1 MLFRSR
7 HRAGRRLLR
16 GPRGGVARC
25 SPPDGLGRPDRAA
38 GAPGGGRGRPRFR
51 DRQQLARERTV
62 MLNRSTIWAV
72 VFLIATFAAGI
83 AVGAGGRALW
93 GRPASPAALDRG
105 RGLDRMMGE
114 LNEGVRLE
122 PLAGALGRGD
132 RQSPPARVN

>member
-72 VFLIATFAAGI
+72 VFLVATFAAGI

-93 GRPASPAALDRG
+93 VRHASAASPDRE
-105 RGLDRMMGE
+105 RGLDRMMDE
-114 LNEGVRLE
+114 LNAEVRRRPPERGSGGGSVE
-122 PLAGALGRGD
+122 PHPR
-132 RQSPPARVN
+132 S

>member
-16 GPRGGVARC
+16 GPRGGGPRC
-25 SPPDGLGRPDRAA
+25 NSLDGLGRPDRAA
-38 GAPGGGRGRPRFR
+38 GAPGRGRGRPRFR

-83 AVGAGGRALW
+83 AVGGGGRALW
-93 GRPASPAALDRG
+93 VRHASAASLDRE
-105 RGLDRMMGE
+105 RGLDRMMDE
-114 LNEGVRLE
+114 LNEGVRLD
-122 PLAGALGRGD
+122 PPQRGSV
-132 RQSPPARVN
+132 RGVLQRHPT

>member
-16 GPRGGVARC
+16 GPRGGGPRC
-25 SPPDGLGRPDRAA
+25 NSLDGLGRPDRAA

-72 VFLIATFAAGI
+72 VFLIATFAAGV
-83 AVGAGGRALW
+83 AGGAGGRALW
-93 GRPASPAALDRG
+93 VRPASAAAPDRE
-105 RGLDRMMGE
+105 RGLARKMDE
-114 LNEGVRLE
+114 VDQGVRL
-122 PLAGALGRGD
+122 L
-132 RQSPPARVN
+132 PARCAAGR

>member
-16 GPRGGVARC
+16 GPRGGGPRC
-25 SPPDGLGRPDRAA
+25 NSLDGLGRPDRAA

-72 VFLIATFAAGI
+72 VFLVATFAAGI
-83 AVGAGGRALW
+83 AVGARGRALL
-93 GRPASPAALDRG
+93 GRHAAAASPDRE
-105 RGLDRMMGE
+105 RGLDRLVEE
-114 LNEGVRLE
+114 LD
-122 PLAGALGRGD
+122 AALPPH
-132 RQSPPARVN
+132 PPARRSGRA